1 MLLNLRTLTAVEL
14 RRNKLIAVFL
24 MGALGLELT
33 TLDPRASVVILIGAV
48 IAGVLPNDKVAVLWL
63 MPANLLVGDFFLT
76 QPIWQMKLALA
87 IAVLLVR
94 FGLVQDKP
102 IVQEATL
109 PKKYTYDLTGLS
121 RKDKQAFQTAFAT
134 GYEEIQAINAA
145 VKDDGQLETIADK
158 YQFEL
163 FTDNIMATLA
173 EKPERLVLADE
184 FLYNHVPNILKIVRM
199 YMTVQKQTSVSQ
211 VADEQLVQAQNTL
224 VALFKEIKV
233 DYHVLTQVDS
243 QALSEQIAIAQQ
255 TMYNRN

>member
-33 TLDPRASVVILIGAV
+33 TVAPRASVVILVGAV
-48 IAGVLPNDKVAVLWL
+48 MAGILPNDKVAVLWL
-63 MPANLLVGDFFLT
+63 MPATLLVGVLFLT
-76 QPIWQMKLALA
+76 QPTWQMKGIFAVV
-87 IAVLLVR
+87 VLLAR
-94 FGLVQDKP
+94 FGLLQDKP
-102 IVQEATL
+102 IVQSATL
-109 PKKYTYDLTGLS
+109 PTKYTYDLTGLS

-134 GYEEIQAINAA
+134 GYNDIQIINDLVKADAQLQAI
-145 VKDDGQLETIADK
+145 ADR

-173 EKPERLVLADE
+173 DE
-184 FLYNHVPNILKIVRM
+184 FLYNHVPNALKIIRM
-199 YMTVQKQTSVSQ
+199 YMTVQKQTAVSQ
-211 VADEQLVQAQNTL
+211 FADEQLEQAQNTL